1 MDIHTYIEK
10 NKLTQEDFARKIG
23 VSHSAVSKWI
33 TGTRP
38 TPKLSCKIFEFSKG
52 KISFT
57 DLGWDDTKQET
68 LNKILLKRK
77 RQREYSAKRRQDAT

>member
-1 MDIHTYIEK
+1 MDIITFIEK
-10 NKLTQEDFARKIG
+10 NHLTQEDFARKIG

-57 DLGWDDTKQET
+57 DLGWDDTHLVR
-68 LNKILLKRK
+68 LNKLLLTRK
-77 RQREYSAKRRQDAT
+77 RQRDYSAKRRQDG